1 MPLPHTRTGRG
12 ERALVLL
19 HGWFAAAAAWGA
31 AAGAIDTCARDVI
44 VPDLRGAGR
53 ARSWPGP
60 YDERSAVADLRRLL
74 DVERIDRA
82 VVAGHS
88 MSAKIALAFA
98 AEYPE
103 RVESVVALAPV
114 PPGGLAFDERAWGLY
129 RAALDDREALA
140 SLIGVLSG
148 RRYPRAWARDEASVA
163 REAMTRE
170 AAAGYLEAF
179 VGNDLSARVRGLETP
194 VLALCGAADPALT
207 PAFVAESLRRSCRSV
222 TVAALPGCTHYPLRE
237 SPLLT
242 AAAINAWCAGES
254 LPDDVPVCG
263 VSAGS
268 GDRSRSS
275 AAR

>member
-1 MPLPHTRTGRG
+1 MPLPHTRSGRG
-12 ERALVLL
+12 EGALVLV
-19 HGWFAAAAAWGA
+19 HGWFAAASSWEAVAV
-31 AAGAIDTCARDVI
+31 AIDTRARDVI

-60 YDERSAVADLRRLL
+60 YDERAAVDDLRHLL
-74 DVERIDRA
+74 DVERIERA

-114 PPGGLAFDERAWGLY
+114 PPEGLEFDEHVWDLY
-129 RAALDDREALA
+129 RAALDDPEALT

-148 RRYPRAWARDEASVA
+148 RRYPRGWARGQASMA

-179 VGNDLSARVRGLETP
+179 VGNDLSARVRGLDTP

-207 PAFVAESLRRSCRSV
+207 SAFVGESLRRSCRSV
-222 TVAALPGCTHYPLRE
+222 TVAVLPACSHYPLRE
-237 SPLLT
+237 LPLLT

-254 LPDDVPVCG
+254 LPDDVSVCG